1 MELALCVFGGYARGI
16 YFDIKNGKIENIYA
30 EYSQRLLQN
39 AIYVDEKVKYENGY
53 WVCDNGEWYHDMEN
67 TKKHCIEYIRPK

>member
-1 MELALCVFGGYARGI
+1 MKLTELALCVFGGYARGI

-53 WVCDNGEWYHDMEN
+53 ATSPHKYVNPWEFN
-67 TKKHCIEYIRPK
+67 